1 MGFLIFCRCIGIE
14 LYVYIY
20 IYIIPF
26 PKDNLD
32 SDYDPGKHEVGRLA
46 QNMGASQSGSSPD
59 LIDLQSWLSRQV
71 VGGTVEEKT
80 AIDFMWLGAF

>member
-1 MGFLIFCRCIGIE
+1 
-14 LYVYIY
+14 
-20 IYIIPF
+20 
-26 PKDNLD
+26 
-32 SDYDPGKHEVGRLA
+32 
-46 QNMGASQSGSSPD
+46 MGASQSGSSPD